1 MNDKKTL
8 GEAIFVDIESNAY
21 LNELHENILIFRV
34 NNLQALMIA
43 STRKNR
49 TGV

>member
-21 LNELHENILIFRV
+21 LNAVSYTHLTLPTN
-34 NNLQALMIA
+34 
-43 STRKNR
+43 
-49 TGV
+49 